1 MAVGTLE
8 KINLQVLKSFK
19 NTTIRNLPSSYMFK
33 AFFLYSTDLLTKG

>member
-33 AFFLYSTDLLTKG
+33 AFLYSTDLLRKG